1 MWAGAHGRERAPD
14 EWWRCI
20 DKDGNDLREDGY
32 VLTVKNRSMGGVKR
46 IPEALGAGC
55 SAR

>member
-32 VLTVKNRSMGGVKR
+32 VLTVKGEQEYRGRQHK
-46 IPEALGAGC
+46 EALDFLYE
-55 SAR
+55 

>member
-1 MWAGAHGRERAPD
+1 MWAGVHGRERAPD